1 MLCQRCVNACV
12 RVLQPRT
19 AMMMCWTVLSSDCA
33 CLQAGLLRAC
43 LQVPSRQS
51 CSCFF

>member
-1 MLCQRCVNACV
+1 MLVHAVSVLCQCCV

-19 AMMMCWTVLSSDCA
+19 AVMVCWTVLSSDCA

-43 LQVPSRQS
+43 L
-51 CSCFF
+51 